1 MKTMQTNLAR
11 KRAVNLTLNEA
22 LVTQAKGMT
31 ANLSNVVEQLLADY
45 VAQQHA
51 ARQAK
56 SQSAEVTAQGW
67 NDFNQRA
74 SAFADEHSTL

>member
-1 MKTMQTNLAR
+1 MKTLQTNLVR

-22 LVTQAKGMT
+22 LVAQAKGMT
-31 ANLSNVVEQLLADY
+31 GNLSNVVEQLLADY
-45 VAQQHA
+45 VTQQHA

-56 SQSAEVTAQGW
+56 SQDAQLAAQGW

-74 SAFADEHSTL
+74 GAFADEHSTL